1 MDFLKSF
8 VRNLAL
14 LILIGIILLVLFPD
28 IMRQVFGLYGA
39 LFGPLAILILIV
51 AALPKRN
58 KKRNR

>member
-1 MDFLKSF
+1 MDFLKDF

-14 LILIGIILLVLFPD
+14 LTLIGIILLVLFPD

-39 LFGPLAILILIV
+39 LFGPLVILILIV